1 MCIRDSAQDER
12 AENVLWR
19 AATNAPLGKAYDEDG
34 KVVEQPLGKNGQ
46 VSPLVDEASEVAAR
60 HHVLKTNLI
69 ANGYL
74 DFTCLLYTSAL
85 ARLFRLPMKAF

>member
-1 MCIRDSAQDER
+1 MSDLCGRSYFHG
-12 AENVLWR
+12 
-19 AATNAPLGKAYDEDG
+19 LGKAYDEDG
-34 KVVEQPLGKNGQ
+34 KVVEYPLGKNGQ

-74 DFTCLLYTSAL
+74 DFTPVEGLTLPRGALVAARHSTFSARSSC
-85 ARLFRLPMKAF
+85 A